1 MRSDINGLDGK
12 CLTEIEGLKRLLE
25 TAEKVDREM
34 TEGLRVLIV
43 GLLDDMLNDMAEW
56 LRQPLTLSRGSAG
69 ASGIIALLAS
79 FKSKTVGGIMLQL
92 HDEFKKGT
100 ESRDE
105 QIARI
110 AASRQLIRQHAPSA
124 LQSMGAEE
132 LFKLFDIKGLTNFLE
147 KLTTQAEHA

>member
-1 MRSDINGLDGK
+1 MDGFDGK

-56 LRQPLTLSRGSAG
+56 LRQQLTFSQILAG
-69 ASGIIALLAS
+69 GSGISALLAS

-100 ESRDE
+100 ELRDE

-124 LQSMGAEE
+124 LQSMSAEE